1 MVNSELVKQLL
12 RELEAEKCCPVQIQ
26 TETQFGTK
34 EYFGSFL
41 ERSVVVKRVEN
52 LDEKYYFDIDLIE
65 GKYSSLKQLYTKI
78 EELNVLFNM
87 PSDNTSVKK
96 AHLLVK
102 ELIEKRTGISES
114 LDGSIYDT
122 IENIFQIDRVWSR
135 GHHAQ
140 HVPISEVYDVLNNAK
155 MIYLKYNFK
164 PRPDGIYHEVSD
176 SDDFCSDETDEIK
189 VADITLKLIE

>member
-1 MVNSELVKQLL
+1 
-12 RELEAEKCCPVQIQ
+12 
-26 TETQFGTK
+26 
-34 EYFGSFL
+34 
-41 ERSVVVKRVEN
+41 
-52 LDEKYYFDIDLIE
+52 
-65 GKYSSLKQLYTKI
+65 
-78 EELNVLFNM
+78 M

-189 VADITLKLIE
+189 VADQLVEELDLSNKKNSDIKDLSGGELQRLAIIASI